1 MPREIAMEEN
11 MNRRGIL
18 AGLAIIGSGLMLSQA
33 AAQSAK
39 DLVGAWTLVSAD
51 AFGANPKGTVIFEPG
66 GRFSAI
72 LMRADL
78 AKYASN
84 NRAQGTPAE
93 YKATVDGSIAYFGT
107 YSMSGTDVNFHIE
120 GSTFPNWTGTDQ
132 KRTNVAITGDELK
145 WIQPTP
151 SAGGAAVPVVWRRV
165 K

>member
-1 MPREIAMEEN
+1 
-11 MNRRGIL
+11 
-18 AGLAIIGSGLMLSQA
+18 
-33 AAQSAK
+33 
-39 DLVGAWTLVSAD
+39 
-51 AFGANPKGTVIFEPG
+51 
-66 GRFSAI
+66 
-72 LMRADL
+72 MRADL

-120 GSTFPNWTGTDQ
+120 GSTFPNWNGTDQ

-151 SAGGAAVPVVWRRV
+151 SAGGPAVPVVWKRV